1 MCKICLLRLLDVDGW
16 LKKYWKV
23 FHTLCQSIFICYLH
37 RRDSP
42 SIFLPC
48 CSYVPPM
55 CKPISRDLVIM
66 LTKMYR
72 ATTTFINSS
81 VSSFP
86 QEAVIKALDSR
97 FSIPSMRNTDAGTC
111 GVFQMKVLTWQVRT
125 SKYRLLRTGVWR
137 HHLSSSDGSFANE
150 SAIINRMN
158 DSNKNGPTWFSVS
171 VLSHSYR

>member
-1 MCKICLLRLLDVDGW
+1 MCKICLLRLLVVDGW

-55 CKPISRDLVIM
+55 CKPISRDLVLM
-66 LTKMYR
+66 LTKMYLER
-72 ATTTFINSS
+72 PKLLLTALVHPFRQRRWLKHWIAVSQYQVCEIRTRGLVVCSRWKCLLGKSGLPSTDYWGQEYDVTTS
-81 VSSFP
+81 
-86 QEAVIKALDSR
+86 ALVMGR
-97 FSIPSMRNTDAGTC
+97 
-111 GVFQMKVLTWQVRT
+111 LRT
-125 SKYRLLRTGVWR
+125 SQR
-137 HHLSSSDGSFANE
+137 SSIE
-150 SAIINRMN
+150 WTT
-158 DSNKNGPTWFSVS
+158 NKNGPTWFSVS